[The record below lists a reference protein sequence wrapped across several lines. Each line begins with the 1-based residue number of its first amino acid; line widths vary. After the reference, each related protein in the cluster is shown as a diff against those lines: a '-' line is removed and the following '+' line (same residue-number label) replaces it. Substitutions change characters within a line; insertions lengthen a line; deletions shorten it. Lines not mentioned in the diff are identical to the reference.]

1 MVGPGGRSSL
11 MLKCLLEFIAF
22 LATIEKTK
30 QSNNQQ
36 IILDKKKTVTG
47 ILILYKYDVRKHLI
61 MQFTA
66 ELLICGQVF
75 QFEKN
80 HCLERTKH
88 TIFRIFRATH
98 IT

>member
-1 MVGPGGRSSL
+1 M
-11 MLKCLLEFIAF
+11 
-22 LATIEKTK
+22 ATIEKNK
-30 QSNNQQ
+30 AVEQSTDHTGQ
-36 IILDKKKTVTG
+36 KKTVTG

-98 IT
+98 ITWRECLAN